1 LTGKNLRRLISMV
14 RHSGKLN
21 ETARVGL
28 NLLRRRTLETFL
40 LAAALVAATRVE
52 VRAQN
57 VDLDASSARTGFASL
72 SSDQIVQRMMRKNA
86 ERAQALRGF
95 RGTRSYHL
103 EYKGFP
109 GNREAHMVV
118 NVDYQAPDHKEFA
131 VVSQSGSK
139 LLIDRVLKK
148 LLESES
154 EAMNADN
161 LARNASTTDNYSF
174 ILKGYESTSGGPAYV
189 VQVEPKTK
197 NKFLYS
203 GKIWVDANDFAV
215 TRIEAEPARNPSVW
229 IKKTEIR
236 HVYRKIDEFWL
247 PQQNYTVTVVRLGGR
262 AILTIDYQDYRIAGD
277 Q

>member
-1 LTGKNLRRLISMV
+1 
-14 RHSGKLN
+14 
-21 ETARVGL
+21 L
-28 NLLRRRTLETFL
+28 NLLRRRTLETL
-40 LAAALVAATRVE
+40 LLVVALVAAARVE
-52 VRAQN
+52 VCAQN
-57 VDLDASSARTGFASL
+57 VDQDASSAGTGFASL
-72 SSDQIVQRMMRKNA
+72 SSDQIVARMMRKNA
-86 ERAQALRGF
+86 ERAEALRGF

-109 GNREAHMVV
+109 GNREAQMVV
-118 NVDYQAPDHKEFA
+118 NVDYQAPDHKEFT

-148 LLESES
+148 LLESER
-154 EAMNADN
+154 EAMNPEN
-161 LARNASTTDNYSF
+161 RARTALTTDNYNF
-174 ILKGYESTSGGPAYV
+174 ILTGYESTSGGAAYV
-189 VQVEPKTK
+189 LEVEPKSK

-215 TRIEAEPARNPSVW
+215 TRIEAEPARNPSFW

-247 PQQNYTVTVVRLGGR
+247 PQQNYTVTMVRLGGR

-277 Q
+277 RSRTQSSNAR

>member
-1 LTGKNLRRLISMV
+1 MV
-14 RHSGKLN
+14 RHSGKLD

-118 NVDYQAPDHKEFA
+118 NVDYQAPDHKEFT

-148 LLESES
+148 LLESER

-161 LARNASTTDNYSF
+161 RARTALTTDNYSF
-174 ILKGYESTSGGPAYV
+174 ILKGYESTCGGAAYV
-189 VQVEPKTK
+189 LQVEPKTK

-215 TRIEAEPARNPSVW
+215 TRIEAEPARNPSFW

-236 HVYRKIDEFWL
+236 HVYRKVDEFWL
-247 PQQNYTVTVVRLGGR
+247 PQQNYTVTMVRLGGR
-262 AILTIDYQDYRIAGD
+262 AILTIDYQDYRITGD
-277 Q
+277 QSRTQSSNAR

>member
-1 LTGKNLRRLISMV
+1 MS
-14 RHSGKLN
+14 

-28 NLLRRRTLETFL
+28 NLLRRTALETLL
-40 LAAALVAATRVE
+40 LAVALVAAARVE
-52 VRAQN
+52 VRAQI
-57 VDLDASSARTGFASL
+57 VDQDASSARTGFASL

-86 ERAQALRGF
+86 ERAEALRGF

-109 GNREAHMVV
+109 GNREAQMVV
-118 NVDYQAPDHKEFA
+118 NVDYQAPDHKEFT

-148 LLESES
+148 LLESER
-154 EAMNADN
+154 EAMNAEN
-161 LARNASTTDNYSF
+161 RARTALTTDNYNF
-174 ILKGYESTSGGPAYV
+174 ILKGYESTSEGAAYV
-189 VQVEPKTK
+189 LQVEPKTR

-215 TRIEAEPARNPSVW
+215 TRIVAEPARNPSFW

-236 HVYRKIDEFWL
+236 HIYRKIDEFWL
-247 PQQNYTVTVVRLGGR
+247 PQQNYTVTMVRLGGR

-277 Q
+277 QSGTQSSNAR

>member
-1 LTGKNLRRLISMV
+1 M
-14 RHSGKLN
+14 
-21 ETARVGL
+21 
-28 NLLRRRTLETFL
+28 NLLRRTTLETLL
-40 LAAALVAATRVE
+40 LAVAMVAAARVD

-57 VDLDASSARTGFASL
+57 VDPDASSARTGFASL

-86 ERAQALRGF
+86 ERAEALRGF

-109 GNREAHMVV
+109 GNREAQMVV
-118 NVDYQAPDHKEFA
+118 NVDYQAPDHKEFT

-139 LLIDRVLKK
+139 LLIDRILKK
-148 LLESES
+148 LLESER
-154 EAMNADN
+154 EAMNAEN
-161 LARNASTTDNYSF
+161 RARTALTTDNYNF
-174 ILKGYESTSGGPAYV
+174 ILKDYESTSGGAAYV
-189 VQVEPKTK
+189 LEVEPKTR

-215 TRIEAEPARNPSVW
+215 TRIEAEPARNPSFW

-247 PQQNYTVTVVRLGGR
+247 PQQNYTVTMVRLGGR
-262 AILTIDYQDYRIAGD
+262 ATLTIDYQDYRIAGD
-277 Q
+277 QSGTQSSNAR